1 MNLQQLYYFKKIAEC
16 QQYTKAA
23 DELHVTQAALSYAI
37 SNLEQE
43 LEVKLFD
50 RKGRNL
56 LLTPCGEAYL
66 ACVRDAIQALDRG
79 ERMVKNLSRP
89 AKAVIRLFY
98 LDSLQSLIPT
108 LISELYPE
116 NTPAPCQFDLAN
128 YTIPM
133 IEQQLIHREVDLAIS
148 TAPTVAGIS
157 SHLIGYQDYVIIVPS
172 NHPWAE
178 LESVPL
184 SALNGQRLITY
195 SRDCFTRKYYDF
207 ILESAHVHPEIFAEA
222 QFDNNILDMVIF
234 RLGVAIVPKTK
245 FLERADLHV
254 ISIQDKIPPR
264 AVYLLWASDAVLS
277 PEAEDCRQRI
287 IQNTDLSK
295 YL

>member
-23 DELHVTQAALSYAI
+23 EELHLTQAALSYAV

-66 ACVRDAIQALDRG
+66 ACVRDAIQMLDRG
-79 ERMVKNLSRP
+79 ERMVKHLSRP
-89 AKAVIRLFY
+89 AKAVVKLYY
-98 LDSLQSLIPT
+98 LDSLQSLVCG
-108 LISELYPE
+108 LIAECYPQDA
-116 NTPAPCQFDLAN
+116 PAPCQFDMAN
-128 YTIPM
+128 QTIPM
-133 IEQQLIHREVDLAIS
+133 IEQQLIRREVDLALS
-148 TAPTVAGIS
+148 TAPTVAGIE
-157 SHLIGYQDYVIIVPS
+157 SHLLGYQDYVIITS
-172 NHPWAE
+172 SAHPWAALDSVSLAE
-178 LESVPL
+178 LE
-184 SALNGQRLITY
+184 GQRLITY
-195 SRDCFTRKYYDF
+195 SHDCFTRRYYDS

-222 QFDNNILDMVIF
+222 YFDNNILDMVSL

-245 FLERADLHV
+245 FLKRPDLHELA
-254 ISIQDKIPPR
+254 IQEKIPPR
-264 AVYLLWASDAVLS
+264 AVYLLWTRDAVLS
-277 PEAEDCRQRI
+277 PEAEAFRQHI
-287 IQNTDLSK
+287 LQCTDLSK

>member
-43 LEVKLFD
+43 LGVKLFD

-66 ACVRDAIQALDRG
+66 SCVRDSLQALARG

-89 AKAVIRLFY
+89 AKAVIKLYY
-98 LDSLQSLIPT
+98 LDSVQSLIPK
-108 LISELYPE
+108 LISDLYPE
-116 NTPAPCQFDLAN
+116 NTSVPCQFDLAN
-128 YTIPM
+128 DTIPM
-133 IEQQLIHREVDLAIS
+133 IEQQLVRREIDLAIS
-148 TAPTVAGIS
+148 TAPTVGGIS
-157 SHLIGYQDYVIIVPS
+157 SHLIGYQDYAIIVPS
-172 NHPWAE
+172 NHPWTKLA
-178 LESVPL
+178 SVPL

-195 SRDCFTRKYYDF
+195 SYDCFTRKYYDM
-207 ILESAHVHPEIFAEA
+207 ILDSANVHPEIFAEA
-222 QFDNNILDMVIF
+222 LFDNNILDMVSF
-234 RLGVAIVPKTK
+234 RLGVAILPKTK
-245 FLERADLHV
+245 FLSRPDLHV
-254 ISIQDKIPPR
+254 IPIQDKIPPR

-287 IQNTDLSK
+287 IQNANLSK